1 MFAKNRGRTDDQV
14 GTVIGKETE
23 VKGTLGGK
31 GSLRIDGRVEGEINF
46 SGDLYVGESA
56 RVVANVRARSVT
68 VAGEVRGNV
77 HAEQRVELLASARV
91 FGDIHTKKLVIGEG
105 ALFEGASV
113 MAQEARPAVQRAEV
127 G

>member
-1 MFAKNRGRTDDQV
+1 MLRGRGADQL

-31 GSLRIDGRVEGEINF
+31 GSLRIDGSLEGEVNF
-46 SGDLYVGESA
+46 SGDLYVGEGA
-56 RVVANVRARSVT
+56 RLTANVRARTVT

-77 HAEQRVELLASARV
+77 YAEQRVELLASARMY
-91 FGDIHTKKLVIGEG
+91 GDIHTRKLIIGEG
-105 ALFEGASV
+105 AVFEGSSI
-113 MAQEARPAVQRAEV
+113 MQQEPRSATPRAEL